1 MGFLF
6 ITRKNW
12 FLTNRVHPSFQVL
25 QVCLGSLVNQDPE
38 VQSVLKENKVH
49 HQQKEEKAKLV
60 MMAMMVTKV
69 LTVSAVFQV
78 LLVRVVPA
86 VKSAPK
92 VKKVTL
98 PSKVNPEH
106 QLKMVVQ
113 EEEET
118 KVNLATTDQ
127 KVLLAVKV
135 LKAQ

>member
-1 MGFLF
+1 
-6 ITRKNW
+6 
-12 FLTNRVHPSFQVL
+12 
-25 QVCLGSLVNQDPE
+25 
-38 VQSVLKENKVH
+38 
-49 HQQKEEKAKLV
+49 